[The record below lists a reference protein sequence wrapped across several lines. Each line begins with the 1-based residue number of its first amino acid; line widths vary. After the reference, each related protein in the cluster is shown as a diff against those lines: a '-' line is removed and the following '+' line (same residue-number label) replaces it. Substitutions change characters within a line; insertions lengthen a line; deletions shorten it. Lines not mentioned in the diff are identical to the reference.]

1 MKKRLTLLATAMML
15 FGLQTVNAAVKLT
28 ALSGSGFGGNE
39 GPAKLLDEQNE
50 SKWGTWD
57 GYSSNPVYVVMKA
70 SASIAPKS
78 YELVSANDTYSSPGR
93 SWNAWKIYGAN
104 FASDAE
110 ATLDAEG
117 WVLIDSKENQS
128 LDKGDAADPYKVN
141 KLNLSETIPANTY
154 YTYFK
159 LVVEGLE
166 GGWGNYCQMDGFRFT
181 NVKFAPQDVT
191 FTCTAGK
198 NYGQGEGI
206 QKMFDNDCN
215 TKYCNN
221 AGSDCYA
228 LVTASEPVFVWG
240 YDITTAND
248 NNGGRKV
255 SKWSLYGTNDETVAA
270 NPNAEGWITLSNMG
284 NNSYIEGKNWYTQ
297 RFFCD
302 KGTAGVAYKYF
313 KVVLDDGG
321 FVQLS
326 EFRLC
331 YDTHRVVTYNWSSGS
346 DNSKKAFDGMPNPK
360 WEGGNGDF
368 VDKSFTIET
377 ADGEPYA
384 VKKYHFTTN
393 DDGSWK
399 NRAPKHWTIE
409 GSNDNSNWTK
419 IAEVDAADAIHNTNF
434 TTYEFTPDNT
444 TDAFRY
450 IKLTLKAMKSNGWS
464 QIGDFQ
470 VLATSDVS
478 DKDYY
483 TTMVNNTKASKY
495 ESGILGDT
503 DPWFTEYIT
512 LYNSLDAVLAEGIL
526 TGNYKQI
533 PVVIAEMN
541 KLVDLMDKLKAKD
554 NDYLAFDG
562 TTSWGD
568 GHWTSLV
575 DGKDGVDGRGST
587 KWGGNF
593 NGNVGDA
600 GHVQYVIFRTK
611 QAIQPYFY
619 RLVTGGDTKTQ
630 QTRNWKTWKVYGANF
645 SSLSDATYANV
656 ANWTVLDERSNISA
670 EYLPMENCYPAAFD
684 FNKGVNESYL
694 YYMVAVT
701 ESNGSQQQMNEM
713 YLCLQAEFED
723 MRAPLVA
730 YFDDFDTTRPVEPEY
745 EDELA
750 TFLEKFEELKTT
762 ADAVKLTLLYN
773 ECVAL
778 SLILKGSMYFVELNE
793 ATPVVDG
800 VYQLSTASQLVLFSN
815 CVNGGKGALDA
826 VLTADIELTEAEMPA
841 PIGTEDYPFKGSF
854 DGQGFAVSGFVFEDE
869 NANNV
874 GFFGYTSGA
883 TIQNV
888 MLKGAKVVGHNN
900 AGGLIGNA
908 QSTTIEMC
916 AVVDSYVEGW
926 DHVAAIAANAA
937 GGTIISNNFSD
948 ADIVSRQYQAGGL
961 VGTVLSVTVEN
972 NLFAGTVTNAEGDA
986 SGLVSRIDGDADP
999 LPVFSNN
1006 MVAAPSVS
1014 GGNTYAIINTC
1025 GRQGIYSN
1033 NYTLESTVY
1042 STGEK
1047 FLNQKDDENG
1057 MQVSDEQA
1065 TCKSFYAETL
1075 GWDMD
1080 RIWSFVKVGQ
1090 YPLLVYMVHGFPAQE
1105 VSVSETGYAT
1115 FVAEAELEIP
1125 EGVEVFAVQL
1135 NSEKAHLEPIEN
1147 AIPAGEAVVV
1157 KAAANTYQFAYAV
1170 EYAEKVSGNELK
1182 AAVADVVAD
1191 GTQYVLADGAEGIG
1205 FYQVKAGSTI
1215 AAGKGYLE
1223 ISAANGV
1230 KSFYGFESG
1239 DATGISDIDAN
1250 VDANAVIYNLSGQRI
1265 QKAQKG
1271 INIVNGKK
1279 LLK

>member
-1 MKKRLTLLATAMML
+1 MKKLLSLAAGLAMAATM
-15 FGLQTVNAAVKLT
+15 
-28 ALSGSGFGGNE
+28 
-39 GPAKLLDEQNE
+39 
-50 SKWGTWD
+50 
-57 GYSSNPVYVVMKA
+57 
-70 SASIAPKS
+70 SA
-78 YELVSANDTYSSPGR
+78 
-93 SWNAWKIYGAN
+93 
-104 FASDAE
+104 
-110 ATLDAEG
+110 
-117 WVLIDSKENQS
+117 Q
-128 LDKGDAADPYKVN
+128 
-141 KLNLSETIPANTY
+141 
-154 YTYFK
+154 
-159 LVVEGLE
+159 
-166 GGWGNYCQMDGFRFT
+166 
-181 NVKFAPQDVT
+181 VT
-191 FTCTAGK
+191 FTCTAGAK
-198 NYGQGEGI
+198 YGEGEGI
-206 QKMFDNDCN
+206 QKLFDDN
-215 TKYCNN
+215 TDSKYCGN
-221 AGSDCYA
+221 ANDGVYA
-228 LVTASEPVFVWG
+228 LVTASEPVYLWG
-240 YDITTAND
+240 YEWTTGND
-248 NNGGRKV
+248 NAENGGQGYRLCKRWTV
-255 SKWSLYGTNDETVAA
+255 YGTNDESVASNA
-270 NPNAEGWITLSNMG
+270 DAEGWVTLSNLG
-284 NNSYIEGKNWYTQ
+284 RNDFIQKDNKYTQ

-302 KGTAGVAYKYF
+302 KGTSTTAYKYF
-313 KVVLDDGG
+313 KIVLNVGNG
-321 FVQLS
+321 SIIQFS
-326 EFRLC
+326 EFKFL
-331 YDTHRVVTYNWSSGS
+331 YETKPVAEYNWYASS
-346 DNSKKAFDGMPNPK
+346 DNNSQKACDGKSNPK
-360 WEGGNGDF
+360 WEGNNLAGNWL
-368 VDKSFTIET
+368 TIKT
-377 ADGEPYA
+377 ADGKPHA
-384 VKKYHFTTN
+384 VKSYSFTTN
-393 DDGSWK
+393 DDGNYK
-399 NRAPKHWTIE
+399 DRAPKSWRIE
-409 GSNDNSNWTK
+409 GSYDGTTWVTVTK
-419 IAEVDAADAIHNTNF
+419 VVDDATIQNANHKTF
-434 TTYEFTPDNT
+434 EFTIPEDIPASKYVYLRLQL
-444 TDAFRY
+444 D
-450 IKLTLKAMKSNGWS
+450 AMKSTGWT
-464 QIGDFQ
+464 QIGEFHVTGTIDAEDESYTMEDFTNEIK
-470 VLATSDVS
+470 A
-478 DKDYY
+478 YY
-483 TTMVNNTKASKY
+483 TAMINTMQPYDPQSLGVEYPLYKEYKAIYDSLEEIVSEAV
-495 ESGILGDT
+495 ESGDYT
-503 DPWFTEYIT
+503 AFQ
-512 LYNSLDAVLAEGIL
+512 DALRKMEVLEGL
-526 TGNYKQI
+526 
-533 PVVIAEMN
+533 MN
-541 KLVDLMDKLKAKD
+541 Q
-554 NDYLAFDG
+554 YLAGENDIFIA
-562 TTSWGD
+562 SSSCWGD
-568 GHWTSLV
+568 SPAKNLI
-575 DGKDGVDGRGST
+575 DGQETT
-587 KWGGNF
+587 KWGAHFASDN
-593 NGNVGDA
+593 A
-600 GHVQYVIFRTK
+600 EQYIIFRVK
-611 QAIQPYFY
+611 DAFAPYFY
-619 RLVTGGDTKTQ
+619 KLVTGGDTKSYTG
-630 QTRNWKTWKVYGANF
+630 RNWKTWSVYGCNF
-645 SSLSDATYANV
+645 NSYSDVTNDV
-656 ANWTVLDERSNISA
+656 SKWTLLDERVDITE
-670 EYLPMENCYPAAFD
+670 EYLPMENYYPAMFD
-684 FNKGVNESYL
+684 FNKGVNEPYY
-694 YYMVAVT
+694 YYMVVVKDSHRRGDGT
-701 ESNGSQQQMNEM
+701 QMSEM
-713 YLCLQAEFED
+713 YLCTKEEFET
-723 MRAPLVA
+723 MRQPMVDA
-730 YFDDFDTTRPVEPEY
+730 FKDFDTTRPIEQEY

-773 ECVAL
+773 ECTAL
-778 SLILKGSMYFVELNE
+778 YIILQGSMNFVELNE
-793 ATPVVDG
+793 NTPVVDG

-815 CVNGGKGALDA
+815 CVNGGKGDLDA

-1230 KSFYGFESG
+1230 KSFYGFEGG
-1239 DATGISDIDAN
+1239 DATGISGVDAN
-1250 VDANAVIYNLSGQRI
+1250 VEANAVIYNLSGQRI
-1265 QKAQKG
+1265 QKVQKG

-1279 LLK
+1279 ILK